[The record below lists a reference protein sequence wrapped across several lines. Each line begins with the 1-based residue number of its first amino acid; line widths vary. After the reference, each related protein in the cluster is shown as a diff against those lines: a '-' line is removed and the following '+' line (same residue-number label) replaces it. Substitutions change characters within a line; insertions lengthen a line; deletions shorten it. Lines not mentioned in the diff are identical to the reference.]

1 MSRLLQVLSLLGV
14 LGLVAA
20 CGSSD
25 GDGGGTLD
33 SDGALRGRM
42 PVIALDFAQVLAEV
56 APSAGTLAEKQDGA
70 TDCPEGG
77 SAVWTETGFGG
88 GGTLSLD
95 GCQMSGVAVSGTLG
109 GFVESGSD
117 YVDGSM
123 MRGPIT
129 TTGRYAAELNVTNMI
144 VSAQLPVTD
153 EFTYWEI
160 TATTPGGMS
169 LCAWSGGPGCA
180 PSPF

>member
-1 MSRLLQVLSLLGV
+1 MSRLLQVLWVLGV

-25 GDGGGTLD
+25 GDGGGTID
-33 SDGALRGRM
+33 SNEALRGM
-42 PVIALDFAQVLAEV
+42 MQVVALDFAQVLADV
-56 APSAGTLAEKQDGA
+56 APSPDALAQKQDGA

-77 SAVWTETGFGG
+77 SAVWNDTGFG

-95 GCQMSGVAVSGTLG
+95 GCRMSGVAVTGTLS
-109 GFVESGSD
+109 GFVESGPD

-129 TTGRYAAELNVTNMI
+129 TTGGYAAELNVTNLI
-144 VSAQLPVTD
+144 VSAQLPPTED
-153 EFTYWEI
+153 FTYWEI
-160 TATTPGGMS
+160 RATTPGGMS
-169 LCAWSGGPGCA
+169 LCAWSGGSGCA

>member
-1 MSRLLQVLSLLGV
+1 MIRLLQVLGLLGV
-14 LGLVAA
+14 FGLASA
-20 CGSSD
+20 CGSGD
-25 GDGGGTLD
+25 GDGGGAID
-33 SDGALRGRM
+33 SDEALRGM
-42 PVIALDFAQVLAEV
+42 MQVIALDFAQVLAEV

-95 GCQMSGVAVSGTLG
+95 GCQMNGVAVSGTLG
-109 GFVESGSD
+109 GFVESEPD

-123 MRGPIT
+123 MSGLIT